1 MILKRKWKF
10 TFNLNVWVHLGCYR
24 LLQTAISFP
33 HSFCDYWKSTSLCY
47 KDLGPST
54 QIWGPERG
62 RVCSVSEGR
71 VRTTGHQ
78 GIPPSQQPIIP
89 TPERNSGFSRRAQI
103 LCIFLF
109 SAKIICGPWK
119 KREFLCSPFVRLTK
133 YIYIERER
141 LTRGRDLMVSHAF
154 QFWVLKVHEPFTT
167 YTPFSATELPSEGN
181 PHRTY
186 FWTSPATHRVNT
198 PLVTIHIKFYRQ
210 VINHQN

>member
-133 YIYIERER
+133 YICIERER
-141 LTRGRDLMVSHAF
+141 DWHGEGILWSVMRSNFG
-154 QFWVLKVHEPFTT
+154 FWKFMNHSQHIPHSVPLSSLQKGTHTGHTSGP
-167 YTPFSATELPSEGN
+167 PPPHTESILHLLQSISN
-181 PHRTY
+181 
-186 FWTSPATHRVNT
+186 FIDK
-198 PLVTIHIKFYRQ
+198 L
-210 VINHQN
+210 